1 MLCAQGALRGAGHPA
16 GGCVAVSCG
25 ESHTVALCEDSD
37 GERAILSWGQ
47 GEDGQLGLGDRV
59 AVELPTRVQL
69 E

>member
-1 MLCAQGALRGAGHPA
+1 M
-16 GGCVAVSCG
+16 AVSCG
-25 ESHTVALCEDSD
+25 ESHTVALSEDSD
-37 GERAILSWGQ
+37 GERTILSWGQ

>member
-1 MLCAQGALRGAGHPA
+1 M
-16 GGCVAVSCG
+16 AVSCG

-37 GERAILSWGQ
+37 GERTILSWGQ